1 MGIKDFFDKAEN
13 GVLTYEQFEAAAKA
27 ANAKFVDLS
36 SGEYVSKHKYDS
48 DLAAKSSEIET
59 LTGTITKRDQDLQSL
74 KQQLDAAGAD
84 SQKLQDVNASLTALQ
99 TKYNDDTANY
109 KKQLEKQAYEFA
121 VREFA
126 NGKKFT
132 SNAAKRDFVQ
142 SMIAKELKVENN
154 TILGAEDFVTAYTKD
169 NSDAFVVDT
178 PPAPEKDKPK
188 FVDPTPGS
196 EPPEGSGNPFMF
208 NFSGVRAKPDNK

>member
-13 GVLTYEQFEAAAKA
+13 GVLTYEQFEAAVKA

-36 SGEYVSKHKYDS
+36 TGDYVSKHKYESDIAAKGS
-48 DLAAKSSEIET
+48 EIDTLNATISKRDADLAT
-59 LTGTITKRDQDLQSL
+59 L

-84 SQKLQDVNASLTALQ
+84 SQKLQDVSSTLESLQ
-99 TKYNDDTANY
+99 TKYNEDTAQF

-154 TILGAEDFVTAYTKD
+154 SILGAEDFVSAYAKD
-169 NSDAFVVDT
+169 NSDAFVQEA
-178 PPAPEKDKPK
+178 PADPSPKPE
-188 FVDPTPGS
+188 FVAPTPGGKA
-196 EPPEGSGNPFMF
+196 EDNPSPFTF
-208 NFSGVRAKPDNK
+208 NFSGVRAKQDK